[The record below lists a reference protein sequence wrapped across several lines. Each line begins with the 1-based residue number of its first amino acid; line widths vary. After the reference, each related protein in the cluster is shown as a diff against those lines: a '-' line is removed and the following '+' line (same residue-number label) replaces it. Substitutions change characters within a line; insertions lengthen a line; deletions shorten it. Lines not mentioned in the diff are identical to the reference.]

1 MMFVLEFIGAAV
13 FLASLVIL
21 FYMDRRRRVFLQAA
35 LMLAGLL
42 AFGLQ
47 AWARFSEG
55 KAGLLETCRSGRI
68 TEGRWPKRSPGT
80 TLTNDEKSKILKNK
94 SS

>member
-1 MMFVLEFIGAAV
+1 MMFVLEFIGATV

-21 FYMDRRRRVFLQAA
+21 LYMDRRRRVFLQAV

-68 TEGRWPKRSPGT
+68 MEGRRRIRTAGPNGRP
-80 TLTNDEKSKILKNK
+80 EQH
-94 SS
+94 

>member
-1 MMFVLEFIGAAV
+1 MMFVLEFIGATV

-21 FYMDRRRRVFLQAA
+21 LYMDRRRRVFLQAV

-55 KAGLLETCRSGRI
+55 KAGLWEI
-68 TEGRWPKRSPGT
+68 GT
-80 TLTNDEKSKILKNK
+80 FGALYLLLLVALIAQTVHQNRKNRK
-94 SS
+94 K

>member
-13 FLASLVIL
+13 LLASLVIL
-21 FYMDRRRRVFLQAA
+21 LYMDRRRRIFLQAV

-47 AWARFSEG
+47 AWTRFSEG
-55 KAGLLETCRSGRI
+55 KAGLREIGVFGALYLLLLVALIAQTIHQNRKH
-68 TEGRWPKRSPGT
+68 KR
-80 TLTNDEKSKILKNK
+80 K
-94 SS
+94 

>member
-1 MMFVLEFIGAAV
+1 MFVLEFIGAAV

-21 FYMDRRRRVFLQAA
+21 LCMDRRRRIFLQAV

-42 AFGLQ
+42 SFGLQ

-55 KAGLLETCRSGRI
+55 KAGLREIGVFGALYVLFLVALIAQTVRQNRKH
-68 TEGRWPKRSPGT
+68 RK
-80 TLTNDEKSKILKNK
+80 K
-94 SS
+94 

>member
-1 MMFVLEFIGAAV
+1 MMFVLEFIGATV
-13 FLASLVIL
+13 FLVTLVIL
-21 FYMDRRRRVFLQAA
+21 LYMDRRRRVFLQAV

-55 KAGLLETCRSGRI
+55 KAGLLGTCRSGRI
-68 TEGRWPKRSPGT
+68 TEGRRRIRTAGPNGRP
-80 TLTNDEKSKILKNK
+80 EQH
-94 SS
+94 